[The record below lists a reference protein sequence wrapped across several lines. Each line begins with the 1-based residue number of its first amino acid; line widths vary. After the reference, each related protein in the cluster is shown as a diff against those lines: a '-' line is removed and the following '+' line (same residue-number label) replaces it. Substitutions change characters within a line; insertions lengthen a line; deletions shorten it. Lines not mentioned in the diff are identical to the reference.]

1 MSGVG
6 AQKEG
11 KEQESMEREM
21 RRRGPQGKIG
31 AEEVMRK
38 CDYCH
43 TLSTANVTI
52 VLIKEDRKEGR
63 VGEITV
69 QPPLAWQC
77 GLCTRAVQTQLG
89 QCTMATPGQ
98 Q

>member
-1 MSGVG
+1 
-6 AQKEG
+6 
-11 KEQESMEREM
+11 M

-69 QPPLAWQC
+69 HLPL
-77 GLCTRAVQTQLG
+77 
-89 QCTMATPGQ
+89 PGNVACAPELYRHS
-98 Q
+98 